1 MLSVGV
7 PSVGSLPF
15 VGTGLSAT
23 DLLGLASVVIA
34 FWFAVPQLTLLV
46 RTGSTA
52 GLSMTSLVNSTISL
66 VAWTLYG
73 LAHGS
78 VWVVASSVVG
88 LPSIVAT
95 AVLARRDGL
104 QLESALPWVWT
115 WLLMVTAAADIVAGT
130 AMIDAVLGCSI
141 LWFVAPQAVTAW
153 RSADVSGIAWQTWAL
168 LAVDG
173 LVFGLYG
180 LVSGIGADRVYGSA
194 ALLGSAV
201 VVARLLVGD
210 RTSVA
215 GAGEVRGADQPGEVA
230 EPGRDDLGDRPY
242 VGPHEVHDELPSRR
256 GEQELARL

>member
-1 MLSVGV
+1 MLSVG
-7 PSVGSLPF
+7 PI
-15 VGTGLSAT
+15 GLSTA

-34 FWFAVPQLTLLV
+34 FWFALPQLMLLV

-52 GLSMTSLVNSTISL
+52 GLSMTSLVNSSISL

-95 AVLARRDGL
+95 AALARRDGL
-104 QLESALPWVWT
+104 RLESALPWVWT
-115 WLLMVTAAADIVAGT
+115 WLLLVTTGADMVGGT
-130 AMIDAVLGCSI
+130 SLLDGVLGCSI
-141 LWFVAPQAVTAW
+141 LWFVAPAAVTAW
-153 RSADVSGIAWQTWAL
+153 RSDDVSGIAWQTWAL

-180 LVSGIGADRVYGSA
+180 LAAGIGADRVYGSA

-201 VVARLLVGD
+201 VAVRLVVGD

-215 GAGEVRGADQPGEVA
+215 RAGEVRGADEAGEVT
-230 EPGRDDLGDRPY
+230 ERGRDDLGDRSD
-242 VGPHEVHDELPSRR
+242 VGPDEVGDELPSRR
-256 GEQELARL
+256 AEQELARL